1 MSFNSSSFSNSILK
15 NSKNNNITT
24 SRTTNT
30 NPKNYLFSDISKIY
44 SFCNNLSEI
53 NNKNE
58 NGYTPLY
65 LSVLSN
71 SIPVLK
77 ELIFFDADINVTNNL
92 NETPLFLSVN
102 INNYEAFLILLKNNA
117 NCNIQNIKGDTPLH
131 IAVQKKEKKFIEPLL
146 ENNSNPNLQNFT
158 HGQTPTHLAIINKLD
173 EDMLKLFKK

>member
-71 SIPVLK
+71 NIPVLK

-92 NETPLFLSVN
+92 NETPLFLSVD
-102 INNYEAFLILLKNNA
+102 INNYEALLYWKILI
-117 NCNIQNIKGDTPLH
+117 
-131 IAVQKKEKKFIEPLL
+131 F
-146 ENNSNPNLQNFT
+146 
-158 HGQTPTHLAIINKLD
+158 
-173 EDMLKLFKK
+173 